1 MAEPIARAALI
12 GAAAL
17 LASCGEAAVPA
28 NEAAAARPP
37 AAQGPEA
44 AAQRLVRQRLGSG
57 EVRFEAARAYRSGGV
72 AVVCGAYSQPGRP
85 HQRFVA
91 VSDVDVWLEP
101 DMAPGQMDRA
111 FAEFCRD
118 GAADA

>member
-1 MAEPIARAALI
+1 
-12 GAAAL
+12 
-17 LASCGEAAVPA
+17 
-28 NEAAAARPP
+28 
-37 AAQGPEA
+37 
-44 AAQRLVRQRLGSG
+44 
-57 EVRFEAARAYRSGGV
+57 VRFESARAYRSGGV

-85 HQRFVA
+85 NQRFVA

-118 GAADA
+118 GAANA

>member
-1 MAEPIARAALI
+1 MAERIAALL
-12 GAAAL
+12 AAGAL
-17 LASCGEAAVPA
+17 LASCGEAAVPE
-28 NEAAAARPP
+28 NKAAAAPRP
-37 AAQGPEA
+37 AASAGPEA
-44 AAQRLVRQRLGSG
+44 AAERLVRARLGSSD
-57 EVRFEAARAYRSGGV
+57 VRFEQARAYRSGGV
-72 AVVCGAYSQPGRP
+72 AVVCGAYSQPGHP

-111 FAEFCRD
+111 FAEFCKD